1 MLSGGALSRLLF
13 MEITMLEFAEAI
25 LKEIRKL
32 QEQSKQIVLNGTIT
46 DMERYR
52 YMMGRLEGL
61 RMVED
66 SVKELL
72 KKVTDDDFDDLPN

>member
-1 MLSGGALSRLLF
+1 MYRLLF
-13 MEITMLEFAEAI
+13 METTMLEFAEAV

-32 QEQSKQIVLNGTIT
+32 QDQSKQIVLNGTIT

-52 YMMGRLEGL
+52 FMMGRLEGL

-66 SVKELL
+66 SVKDLL
-72 KKVTDDDFDDLPN
+72 KKVTDDTDDFLK

>member
-1 MLSGGALSRLLF
+1 
-13 MEITMLEFAEAI
+13 MLEFAEAV

-32 QEQSKQIVLNGTIT
+32 QDQSKQIVLNGTIT

-52 YMMGRLEGL
+52 FMMGRLEGF

-72 KKVTDDDFDDLPN
+72 KKVTDDVDDFLK

>member
-1 MLSGGALSRLLF
+1 
-13 MEITMLEFAEAI
+13 MLEFAEAV

-32 QEQSKQIVLNGTIT
+32 QDQSKMIVLNGTIT

-52 YMMGRLEGL
+52 FMMGRLEGL

-72 KKVTDDDFDDLPN
+72 KKVTDDADDFLK

>member
-1 MLSGGALSRLLF
+1 
-13 MEITMLEFAEAI
+13 METTMLEFAEAV
-25 LKEIRKL
+25 LREIRKL
-32 QEQSKQIVLNGTIT
+32 QDQSKQIVLNGTIT

-66 SVKELL
+66 SVKDLL
-72 KKVTDDDFDDLPN
+72 KKVTDDVDDLLK

>member
-1 MLSGGALSRLLF
+1 
-13 MEITMLEFAEAI
+13 MLEFAEAV

-32 QEQSKQIVLNGTIT
+32 QDQSKQIVLNGTIT

-66 SVKELL
+66 SVKDLL
-72 KKVTDDDFDDLPN
+72 KKVTDDVDDFLK

>member
-1 MLSGGALSRLLF
+1 MSRLLF
-13 MEITMLEFAEAI
+13 MEITMLEFAEAV
-25 LKEIRKL
+25 LKEVRKL

-52 YMMGRLEGL
+52 FMMGRLEGL

-72 KKVTDDDFDDLPN
+72 KKFTDDDFDDLST

>member
-1 MLSGGALSRLLF
+1 LYRPLF
-13 MEITMLEFAEAI
+13 METTMLEFAEAV

-32 QEQSKQIVLNGTIT
+32 QDQSKMIVLNGTIT

-52 YMMGRLEGL
+52 FMMGRLEGL

-72 KKVTDDDFDDLPN
+72 KKVTDDTDDFLK

>member
-1 MLSGGALSRLLF
+1 MSRLLF
-13 MEITMLEFAEAI
+13 METTMLEFAEAV

-32 QEQSKQIVLNGTIT
+32 QDQSKQIVLNGTIT

-52 YMMGRLEGL
+52 FMMGRLEGL

-72 KKVTDDDFDDLPN
+72 KKVTDDVDDFLK

>member
-1 MLSGGALSRLLF
+1 
-13 MEITMLEFAEAI
+13 METTMLEFAEAV

-32 QEQSKQIVLNGTIT
+32 QDQSRQIVLNGTIT

-72 KKVTDDDFDDLPN
+72 KKITDDDDLFN

>member
-1 MLSGGALSRLLF
+1 MYRPLF
-13 MEITMLEFAEAI
+13 METTMLEFAEAV

-32 QEQSKQIVLNGTIT
+32 QDQSKMIVLNGTIT

-52 YMMGRLEGL
+52 FMMGRLEGL

-72 KKVTDDDFDDLPN
+72 KKVTDDTDDFLK

>member
-1 MLSGGALSRLLF
+1 
-13 MEITMLEFAEAI
+13 MLEFADSV

-32 QEQSKQIVLNGTIT
+32 IADSEAIVLNGTIS

-52 YMMGRLEGL
+52 FMMGRLEGL
-61 RMVED
+61 RMVEF

-72 KKVTDDDFDDLPN
+72 KRRTVDD